1 MGIADKECEIDA
13 DGGGDDDG
21 GGGGERKKKTASC
34 VLTRA

>member
-1 MGIADKECEIDA
+1 MGVADKESEIDA
-13 DGGGDDDG
+13 DG